1 MRLVYFG
8 TPDFA
13 SRCLRRILS
22 SGHEVV
28 AVVTAPDRPM
38 GRGRKISHSAVKKLA
53 LTAGLEILQPVKL
66 KERSFLERLK
76 SLRADLFCVVAF
88 RILPEEVFAM
98 PPKGSINLHAS
109 LLPRFR
115 GAAPINWALIKGEK
129 ETGVTTFFIRKKV
142 DTGDMI
148 VQERI
153 EIGPDETFGELHDR
167 LAELGGEVIVKTL
180 DLIESGDLRPSTQ
193 DENMASPAP
202 KITSETGRIDWSQ
215 PADAI
220 HNLVR
225 GLSPMPAAYSLLKGK
240 RMAIL
245 RTRPDFGGR
254 ASAEPG
260 TIIEADPKS
269 GILVAC
275 GQGSI
280 RILQLKP
287 ESGRILTGE
296 EFVRGYRSQKGDSFA
311 GTNAGFEAGGIVE
324 H

>member
-28 AVVTAPDRPM
+28 AAVTGPDRPV
-38 GRGRKISHSAVKKLA
+38 GRGRRISQSAVKKLA
-53 LTAGLEILQPVKL
+53 LTAGLEILQPMKL

-76 SLRADLFCVVAF
+76 SLQADLFCVVAF
-88 RILPEEVFAM
+88 RILPEEVFLM
-98 PPKGSINLHAS
+98 PPKGCINLHAS
-109 LLPRFR
+109 LLPKYR
-115 GAAPINWALIKGEK
+115 GAAPINRALIQGEK

-180 DLIESGDLRPSTQ
+180 DLIESGNLRPSRQ

-202 KITSETGRIDWSQ
+202 KITPETGRIDWSQ
-215 PADAI
+215 PADVI

-225 GLSPMPAAYSLLKGK
+225 GLSPMPAAYSFLKGK
-240 RMAIL
+240 RIAIL
-245 RTRPDFGGR
+245 RTRLDLGGR

-260 TIIEADPKS
+260 TIIEADPRR

-287 ESGRILTGE
+287 ESGRVLAGE
-296 EFVRGYRSQKGDSFA
+296 EFVRGHRP
-311 GTNAGFEAGGIVE
+311 EAGDRFSSANADFQSRG
-324 H
+324 